1 MTAPR
6 ILLVHPAEGG
16 SRLRD
21 AFETAGCRVQHV
33 ETATEAVAT
42 LSTESWD
49 CLVSEFELSGDDGL
63 TLRSAVRQLA
73 PELPF
78 VLFTDSDAIEESVAV
93 VSECDSYVRKN
104 GEQSVDRLVSEVTE
118 RGTEAA
124 STAPQRDVSD
134 AEPSPDELVRTM
146 DAAPIGI
153 SLSDPSMA
161 DYPLVYVND
170 AWEELT
176 GYEAADLLGRNPRLL
191 QGPNTDPETVDR
203 LSESIADEEPVS
215 VEIRNYRRDGTPFWN
230 ELTLAPIYDDEGDLL
245 YYVGFQIDVTDRR
258 EAERLAEQRAEEL
271 DAERR
276 TLRRVL
282 DRINGLLREVSGVLV
297 ESTERSEIEHRVCET
312 IATEA
317 GYMGGWIGT
326 VSSDGTAIQLSAT
339 AGLPVEIQEPI
350 PIAELPA
357 AVGAAVDTDGLQQCS
372 VDDAGDGQQCSV
384 DDTGDETV
392 VRSEN
397 RLAPATVGGRR
408 LLVVPLCDGERRYG
422 LLGVY
427 GTDATALDTREQEVF
442 GSLGKM
448 IANGLH
454 AVETTRILT
463 TDHVTEL
470 RIEIRDPS
478 FWLSQIA
485 SLVGGPVERCGTT
498 NTSSGDY
505 ELYLTTDDAEAV
517 AADAGDVDSL
527 ELTSLAC
534 IEAAR
539 VVSSTERELT
549 VSVTMPQLPPDDAL
563 AEFGAVI
570 TGTTATADAGT
581 LTVEAPPQQ
590 EVRPLLEALQS
601 RYDTVDLRAR
611 TRREQREQRPAEFTA
626 VVDERLTERQADAL
640 EAAHLNDY
648 FEWPRPVDGE
658 TISETMDIT
667 RQTFHQHLRAAERK
681 LIAAYVDA

>member
-6 ILLVHPAEGG
+6 VLLVYPAEGG
-16 SRLRD
+16 NRLRD
-21 AFETAGCRVQHV
+21 AFETAGCRVQQV

-42 LSTESWD
+42 LSTEGCD
-49 CLVSEFELSGDDGL
+49 CLVSEFELPGDDGL
-63 TLRSAVRQLA
+63 VLRSAVRQLA

-78 VLFTDSDAIEESVAV
+78 VLFTASDAIEESVAV
-93 VSECDSYVRKN
+93 DAECDSYVRKN
-104 GEQSVDRLVSEVTE
+104 GEQSVDRLVTEVT
-118 RGTEAA
+118 TMQTTAA

-170 AWEELT
+170 AWEALT
-176 GYEAADLLGRNPRLL
+176 GYEADDLLGRNPRLL
-191 QGPNTDPETVDR
+191 QGSNTDPETVDR
-203 LSESIADEEPVS
+203 LSEAIANEEPVS

-258 EAERLAEQRAEEL
+258 EAERLAEERAEEL
-271 DAERR
+271 DAKRR

-297 ESTERSEIEHRVCET
+297 ESTERGEIEHRVCET
-312 IATEA
+312 IAAEA

-326 VSSDGTAIQLSAT
+326 VSSDSTELQLSAT
-339 AGLPVEIQEPI
+339 AGLPVEIQAPI

-357 AVGAAVDTDGLQQCS
+357 AVGAAVDTGGL
-372 VDDAGDGQQCSV
+372 QQCSV

-392 VRSEN
+392 GRSEN
-397 RLAPATVGGRR
+397 RLAPETVGGRR

-463 TDHVTEL
+463 TDYVTEL
-470 RIEIRDPS
+470 RIEIRDSS

-498 NTSSGDY
+498 TTASGDY
-505 ELYLTTDDAEAV
+505 ELYLTTDATEAV
-517 AADAGDVDSL
+517 DTADAGDVDSL

-549 VSVTMPQLPPDDAL
+549 LSVTMSQLPPDDML
-563 AEFGAVI
+563 AEFGAVV
-570 TGTTATADAGT
+570 TGTTATADGGT
-581 LTVEAPPQQ
+581 LTVELPPEQ
-590 EVRPLLEALQS
+590 EVRPLLESLQS
-601 RYDTVDLRAR
+601 QYDTVDLRAR

-626 VVDERLTERQADAL
+626 IVDERLTERQADAL

-658 TISETMDIT
+658 TIAETMDIT